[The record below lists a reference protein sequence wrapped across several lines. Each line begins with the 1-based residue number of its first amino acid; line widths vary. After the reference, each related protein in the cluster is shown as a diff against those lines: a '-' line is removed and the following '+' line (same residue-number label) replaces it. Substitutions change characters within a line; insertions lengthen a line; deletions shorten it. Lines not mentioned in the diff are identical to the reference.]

1 MRLNKIAGRFS
12 PPPSSSL
19 LLLLQRVEI
28 NLLNYYTINPFFTAK
43 DVIISFRACSCI
55 IDYFI
60 LLSRCAEVQCF
71 VFPTGVYA
79 EVGFNG
85 VHSAPE
91 CNCRHH
97 LGAVSNTSHAYSN
110 CKHFPC
116 SIFFLFLA
124 EDVYILS
131 LLSSGS
137 WQTMRKWFFFKPV
150 INWNC
155 ISRAYKMIWNITS
168 IPKNNENWITHMLT
182 GL

>member
-1 MRLNKIAGRFS
+1 MFNNRLPANNSSNMRLNKIAGRFS

-60 LLSRCAEVQCF
+60 LLSRCAEVQYF

-85 VHSAPE
+85 VYSAPE

-116 SIFFLFLA
+116 SIFFFVSGGGCIHFVFAVLRQLTDN
-124 EDVYILS
+124 EKMV
-131 LLSSGS
+131 LL
-137 WQTMRKWFFFKPV
+137 QTCDQLKL
-150 INWNC
+150 
-155 ISRAYKMIWNITS
+155 
-168 IPKNNENWITHMLT
+168 H
-182 GL
+182 